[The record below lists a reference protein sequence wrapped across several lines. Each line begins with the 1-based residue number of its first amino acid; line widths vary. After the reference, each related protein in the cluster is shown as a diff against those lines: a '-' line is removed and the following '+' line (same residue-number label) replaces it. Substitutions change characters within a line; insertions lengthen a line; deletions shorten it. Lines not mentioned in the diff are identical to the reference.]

1 VKIRASI
8 GRSKKPMDPRDKVD
22 IPGIRLPPPSVRR
35 VGEGAGQ
42 QEQAGGTDGNG
53 PRRPFLQIWY
63 RCCHVYGRLT
73 KSDDGTHYSGRCPK
87 CAAQLEVPVGEGGT
101 NRRAFEAQ

>member
-1 VKIRASI
+1 
-8 GRSKKPMDPRDKVD
+8 MDPRDRVD

-35 VGEGAGQ
+35 PGES
-42 QEQAGGTDGNG
+42 EQDPAAAG

-73 KSDDGTHYSGRCPK
+73 KAEDGTHYSGRCPK
-87 CAAQLEVPVGEGGT
+87 CGAHLEVPVGEGGT